1 MLFAKLN
8 VDGLGT
14 FAAPVGLG
22 FERDTLAFIDGGKAR
37 ALQGGNV
44 KEYVLAAVVRRNE
57 AEASRMIEKLDGPS
71 LAHGK
76 LSFPPSNLP
85 AYQQRPRTIFVNSLD
100 GESNHD
106 PFKSIRG

>member
-22 FERDTLAFIDGGKAR
+22 FKRDTLAFIDGGKPG

-44 KEYVLAAVVRRNE
+44 EEYVLATVVRRNE
-57 AEASRMIEKLDGPS
+57 AEAARVIEKLYRPS

-85 AYQQRPRTIFVNSLD
+85 ACQ
-100 GESNHD
+100 
-106 PFKSIRG
+106 